1 MIFPS
6 IGSLMERADSK
17 YTLAVMAAKRAR
29 QLMEGAP
36 KLSNCSSQKSVTIA
50 IHEIDENKVSY
61 IRTKIGIK

>member
-6 IGSLMERADSK
+6 ISSLMEHADSK

-36 KLSNCSSQKSVTIA
+36 KLSSCSSQKSVTVA
-50 IHEIDENKVSY
+50 IHEISENKIGYV
-61 IRTKIGIK
+61 RTKSGIK